1 MFLWKSEGGTMNKSK
16 EEQIKNK
23 INEIVNFGIDS
34 NKKSDEY
41 KESMTLMI
49 NYLHDSIHNKLG
61 DVNIKSEPSIKTVDY
76 FIEGGDTSSKKY
88 TREVENNYKQ
98 TVVIYNDKKSI
109 PLFTW
114 EITGNDG
121 VRINEDNAFTFCTT
135 DDEILLSLQRIVT
148 SNNKF
153 WSAVNTLKKQEDDN
167 NALIASE

>member
-1 MFLWKSEGGTMNKSK
+1 
-16 EEQIKNK
+16 
-23 INEIVNFGIDS
+23 
-34 NKKSDEY
+34 
-41 KESMTLMI
+41 
-49 NYLHDSIHNKLG
+49 
-61 DVNIKSEPSIKTVDY
+61 EPSIKTVDY
-76 FIEGGDTSSKKY
+76 FIEVGDASSKKY